1 MSATLSFLESD
12 VFNSLRALI
21 LTMVPG
27 IEVVRAQANRVPEP
41 AGSDFIVMTQI
52 LRTRLATN
60 IDVYTDHYPSSPGVG
75 AIRQATQFDVQ
86 LDVHGPASGDS
97 VQIISTLWRD
107 EYTTDFFDAGTIDVQ
122 ALYAS
127 APRQVPFINAEDQYE
142 NRWTIDLSMQI
153 NQVVTVPQDF
163 ADTVV
168 VEVNPGTNTGIV
180 SVDAVYPP

>member
-1 MSATLSFLESD
+1 MAAVSATLSFLESD

-163 ADTVV
+163 AD
-168 VEVNPGTNTGIV
+168 EVDVGII